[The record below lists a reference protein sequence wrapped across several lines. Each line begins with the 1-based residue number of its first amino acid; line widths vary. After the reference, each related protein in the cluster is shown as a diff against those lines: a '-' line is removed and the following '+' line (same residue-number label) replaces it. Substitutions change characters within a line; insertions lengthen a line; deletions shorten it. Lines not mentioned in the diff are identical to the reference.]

1 MQLGRQGLVKL
12 KTIDLFKS
20 HLTNTPDC
28 QIGPVRLVSDWDH
41 QIGPVRMSDWARQIG
56 VRLTSTAQPKVWVA
70 NSALAE
76 GSMAPPLHLHP
87 LSYSEVFNTW
97 LASGSTTL

>member
-56 VRLTSTAQPKVWVA
+56 VRLTSTTQPVTLA
-70 NSALAE
+70 TSLQRGAESAIAVGREDGNLRFLKARV
-76 GSMAPPLHLHP
+76 H
-87 LSYSEVFNTW
+87 
-97 LASGSTTL
+97 

>member
-12 KTIDLFKS
+12 K
-20 HLTNTPDC
+20 TNTPDC

-56 VRLTSTAQPKVWVA
+56 VRLTSTTQHKEIGDSPCGLSVHEPFFHELFMNHSFMKT
-70 NSALAE
+70 SLFPMR
-76 GSMAPPLHLHP
+76 GSEAM
-87 LSYSEVFNTW
+87 
-97 LASGSTTL
+97 